1 MAEMAPISDTKAD
14 NILLAAFDT
23 FRTYGF
29 RRTTMEDIARAAGMS
44 RAALYLHFRNKE
56 DIQRG
61 MTKAYY
67 EQVAERVQVALAHA
81 GTVQELLSQAFAEH
95 AGETFKIL
103 VDSPHGNEL
112 LDLQNSVSLDLTRA
126 GQARVSGVYAEWLMR
141 EQKRGRVD
149 LAQFNQS
156 PSEVAEVMCLALY
169 GLKSSNLSYE
179 RFVER
184 RNLLAAA
191 FSKAISP

>member
-44 RAALYLHFRNKE
+44 RAALYIHFKNKE

-67 EQVAERVQVALAHA
+67 EQVAARVQVALAQS

>member
-44 RAALYLHFRNKE
+44 RAALYIHFKNKE

-67 EQVAERVQVALAHA
+67 EQVAARVQVALAQSL
-81 GTVQELLSQAFAEH
+81 TVQELLSQAFAEH

>member
-44 RAALYLHFRNKE
+44 RAALYIHFKNKE

-67 EQVAERVQVALAHA
+67 EQVAARVQVALAQS

-95 AGETFKIL
+95 AGETFKVL

-169 GLKSSNLSYE
+169 GLKASKLSYE